1 MNSEYYMSNN
11 SIVNYF
17 GIGRYDYIRKFVEKY
32 KPLRSGMETQ
42 FSRRKRYYEDKYF
55 NELRNFSENDIKY
68 WKSIFYC
75 RELEKLTRYYYCID
89 DLKNNKDFQL
99 EINVELFKN
108 LIKCDDDLYNIY
120 DDLGNF
126 MEIFDYD
133 DFFHTNFYN
142 KSIFYLTLIILLSFL
157 LEKDI
162 RDVKNIECLKSVYYV
177 VGLERTTIFSVY
189 KMIDFLYYNIILDPR
204 IHDPSSRYL
213 RLQATP
219 ERIYENIHNFF
230 KEADKLFIRCFVDN
244 LQYLEY

>member
-1 MNSEYYMSNN
+1 MNSNN
-11 SIVNYF
+11 SLFVNTIARYF
-17 GIGRYDYIRKFVEKY
+17 RRYEYLRKFIKKY

-42 FSRRKRYYEDKYF
+42 FSRRKKYYKDKYF
-55 NELRNFSENDIKY
+55 NELRNFSENDKKH

-99 EINVELFKN
+99 EINVELFTN

-120 DDLGNF
+120 NDLGNF
-126 MEIFDYD
+126 TENFDYD
-133 DFFHTNFYN
+133 DFFCTNFYN

-177 VGLERTTIFSVY
+177 VGLERLTIFSVY
-189 KMIDFLYYNIILDPR
+189 KMIDFLYIYIIFDNP
-204 IHDPSSRYL
+204 IFNNGQ
-213 RLQATP
+213 QATP

-244 LQYLEY
+244 LQYLEN

>member
-1 MNSEYYMSNN
+1 MSN
-11 SIVNYF
+11 SILSYF
-17 GIGRYDYIRKFVEKY
+17 RRYKYIREFAENY

-42 FSRRKRYYEDKYF
+42 FSRRKKYYETKYF
-55 NELRNFSENDIKY
+55 NELRQFSESDIKH

-108 LIKCDDDLYNIY
+108 LIKCNDDLFNIQEDLDDFTDDLYDATFDVIY
-120 DDLGNF
+120 HN
-126 MEIFDYD
+126 E
-133 DFFHTNFYN
+133 
-142 KSIFYLTLIILLSFL
+142 SIFYLTLIILLSFL

-177 VGLERTTIFSVY
+177 VGLERLTIFSVY
-189 KMIDFLYYNIILDPR
+189 KMIDFLYIYIIFDNP
-204 IHDPSSRYL
+204 IFNNGQ
-213 RLQATP
+213 QATP

-244 LQYLEY
+244 LQYLEN

>member
-1 MNSEYYMSNN
+1 MNSNN
-11 SIVNYF
+11 SLFVNTIARYF
-17 GIGRYDYIRKFVEKY
+17 RRYEYLRKFIKKY

-42 FSRRKRYYEDKYF
+42 FSRRKKYYKDKYF
-55 NELRNFSENDIKY
+55 NELRNFSENDKKH

-99 EINVELFKN
+99 EINVELFTN
-108 LIKCDDDLYNIY
+108 LMKCNNDLFNIHQDLRYFEEDFYCY
-120 DDLGNF
+120 DDNF
-126 MEIFDYD
+126 NMIYINE
-133 DFFHTNFYN
+133 
-142 KSIFYLTLIILLSFL
+142 SIFYLTLIILLSFL

-177 VGLERTTIFSVY
+177 VGLERLTIFSVY
-189 KMIDFLYYNIILDPR
+189 KMIDFLYIYIIFDNP
-204 IHDPSSRYL
+204 IFNNGQ
-213 RLQATP
+213 QATP

-244 LQYLEY
+244 LQYLEN

>member
-1 MNSEYYMSNN
+1 MSNN

-42 FSRRKRYYEDKYF
+42 FSRRKKYYEDKYF
-55 NELRNFSENDIKY
+55 NELRNFSENDKKY
-68 WKSIFYC
+68 WESIFYC
-75 RELEKLTRYYYCID
+75 RELKKLTEYYYCID

-99 EINVELFKN
+99 EINVELFIN
-108 LIKCDDDLYNIY
+108 LIKCDDDLYNICN
-120 DDLGNF
+120 DLDNF
-126 MEIFDYD
+126 MENFDYD
-133 DFFHTNFYN
+133 DFFHTDFYN

-189 KMIDFLYYNIILDPR
+189 KMIDFLYYSIILDPSIR
-204 IHDPSSRYL
+204 DPSSRYL
-213 RLQATP
+213 HLQATP
-219 ERIYENIHNFF
+219 ERIYKIIHDFF
-230 KEADKLFIRCFVDN
+230 KGADKIFIRKFTEY
-244 LQYLEY
+244 LQYLEN